1 MKMLKFMYDTDSLE
15 YPNLRVA
22 YYKFEGA
29 DYRDDLR
36 LLEKT
41 YKEDYKVEVDRILS
55 CYNSGINPITDVR
68 HGPAEYGFEVIYD
81 GFAPAKREDIDATV

>member
-1 MKMLKFMYDTDSLE
+1 MLKFMYDTDSLE

-36 LLEKT
+36 LLEKLT
-41 YKEDYKVEVDRILS
+41 RRTTKSKSIVSFLVITVASILLLMS
-55 CYNSGINPITDVR
+55 V
-68 HGPAEYGFEVIYD
+68 
-81 GFAPAKREDIDATV
+81 TVQPSTGLK